1 MCGFHVTVRAIIANT
16 AWEADMEVW
25 DALRTRL
32 TVRQFK
38 PDPVPDEIVTKLLQV
53 GLWSPSSRNR
63 QPWHFVVIRDR
74 ATLRKI
80 GGITTYGPFLADA
93 PIAIAIGM
101 DRRTA
106 DRPDLDSGRALQ
118 QIEVLA
124 WSEGMG
130 TCFVAFHEPDQN
142 RAAKDLIGM
151 PDHIELITIMPFGY
165 RHDRIKGIRRRRK
178 DLSEVAH
185 SERFGNAYVE

>member
-1 MCGFHVTVRAIIANT
+1 
-16 AWEADMEVW
+16 MEVW

-118 QIEVLA
+118 QMEVLA
-124 WSEGMG
+124 LVGGHGDVFRRVSRAGPEPGCEGHYRE
-130 TCFVAFHEPDQN
+130 CP
-142 RAAKDLIGM
+142 
-151 PDHIELITIMPFGY
+151 IT
-165 RHDRIKGIRRRRK
+165 
-178 DLSEVAH
+178 S
-185 SERFGNAYVE
+185 S

>member
-1 MCGFHVTVRAIIANT
+1 
-16 AWEADMEVW
+16 MEVW

-63 QPWHFVVIRDR
+63 QPWHFIVIRDR
-74 ATLRKI
+74 ETLRKI

-118 QIEVLA
+118 QMEVLA

-142 RAAKDLIGM
+142 RAAKALIGM
-151 PDHIELITIMPFGY
+151 PDDIELITIMPFGY
-165 RHDRIKGIRRRRK
+165 RHDHIKGIRRRRK

-185 SERFGNAYVE
+185 SERFGNAYVA

>member
-1 MCGFHVTVRAIIANT
+1 
-16 AWEADMEVW
+16 MEVW

-74 ATLRKI
+74 ETLRKI

-101 DRRTA
+101 DSRTA

-118 QIEVLA
+118 QMEVLA

-130 TCFVAFHEPDQN
+130 TCFVAFPRAGPEPGREGHHRDARPHRVDN
-142 RAAKDLIGM
+142 
-151 PDHIELITIMPFGY
+151 DHAVRVP
-165 RHDRIKGIRRRRK
+165 
-178 DLSEVAH
+178 A
-185 SERFGNAYVE
+185 

>member
-1 MCGFHVTVRAIIANT
+1 
-16 AWEADMEVW
+16 MEVW

-63 QPWHFVVIRDR
+63 QPWHFVVIQDR
-74 ATLRKI
+74 ETLRKI
-80 GGITTYGPFLADA
+80 GSITTYGPFLADA
-93 PIAIAIGM
+93 PMAIAIGM
-101 DRRTA
+101 DSRTA

-118 QIEVLA
+118 QMEVLA

-142 RAAKDLIGM
+142 RAAKDIIGM

-165 RHDRIKGIRRRRK
+165 RNDHIKGIRRRRK

-185 SERFGNAYVE
+185 SERFGNAYVG

>member
-1 MCGFHVTVRAIIANT
+1 
-16 AWEADMEVW
+16 MEVW

-63 QPWHFVVIRDR
+63 QPWHFVVIKNRE
-74 ATLRKI
+74 TLREI
-80 GGITTYGPFLADA
+80 GGITSYGPFLADA
-93 PIAIAIGM
+93 PLAIAIGM
-101 DRRTA
+101 DKRTA

-118 QIEVLA
+118 QMEVLA

-142 RAAKDLIGM
+142 RAAKDIIGM

-165 RHDRIKGIRRRRK
+165 RHDHVKGIRRRRK

-185 SERFGNAYVE
+185 SERFGNAYVG